1 MLKRF
6 LFTTRIGLW
15 FLILFERVTGLA
27 LVDNQWLGCQ
37 TSGRPTNRGR

>member
-27 LVDNQWLGCQ
+27 LVDTQWLGRQ
-37 TSGRPTNRGR
+37 TSGMPTTEGG